1 MTKTT
6 SQAQSS
12 LHISQSVVETIVTE
26 TIREI
31 DGVYVL
37 SALRERGAEMVRTAF
52 TGEAVQIDLG
62 VTLKLSVKLREVCEQ
77 IQQAVKDAV
86 QAMAGIAV
94 SKVNIYVAGV
104 AAREE

>member
-1 MTKTT
+1 
-6 SQAQSS
+6 
-12 LHISQSVVETIVTE
+12 
-26 TIREI
+26 
-31 DGVYVL
+31 
-37 SALRERGAEMVRTAF
+37 
-52 TGEAVQIDLG
+52 LG

-86 QAMAGIAV
+86 QAMAGVAV